1 MNAWATVLT
10 PRRGRDGCDCEP
22 RRMVG
27 SRRLQPHKPSVDG
40 LLLLDK
46 KTGITSHDAVEKFRR
61 RSKIKKVGHT
71 GTLDPLATG
80 LLVLCVGKA
89 TRLQAY
95 LMGMEKTYEGVIQF
109 GWATDSYDA
118 AGEPAGET
126 NEVSVE
132 HIDFTPL
139 VAPFIGPLEQMP
151 PQFSA
156 KKVGG
161 VRAYELARKGEVA
174 ALTPKS
180 VTVYE
185 FEIVSVTGSTARFR
199 IRSSAGTYVRSLAH
213 DLGAA
218 AGIPAHLKELRRT
231 AIGNFR
237 ISDALPYDTL
247 ENAPIAELLSPP
259 WFQSLSEV
267 ELPLPRLRIDWGQ
280 QGKLMRGQ
288 SIIMTPSVPVRVA
301 DLLALGNPE
310 DRLIAIGEVVNVLR
324 EGGPVEVRPKVVLAG

>member
-1 MNAWATVLT
+1 MQT
-10 PRRGRDGCDCEP
+10 P
-22 RRMVG
+22 
-27 SRRLQPHKPSVDG
+27 QPKVDG

-118 AGEPAGET
+118 AGEPVGET
-126 NEVSVE
+126 NEVNVE
-132 HIDFTPL
+132 HIDFAPL
-139 VAPFIGPLEQMP
+139 IAPFLGAIEQMP

-156 KKVGG
+156 KKIGG

-174 ALTPKS
+174 ALTPKAI
-180 VTVYE
+180 TVYE
-185 FEIVSVTGSTARFR
+185 FEIVNVTGSTARFR
-199 IRSSAGTYVRSLAH
+199 VRSSAGTYVRSLAH

-218 AGIPAHLKELRRT
+218 AGVPAHLKELRRT

-237 ISDALPYDTL
+237 ISDALPYETL
-247 ENAPIAELLSPP
+247 ENGPIEELLSPP

-267 ELPLPRLRIDWGQ
+267 ELPLPKLRIDWGQ

-288 SIIMTPSVPVRVA
+288 SIIMTPPVAVA
-301 DLLALGNPE
+301 VSDLLALGNPE

>member
-1 MNAWATVLT
+1 M
-10 PRRGRDGCDCEP
+10 
-22 RRMVG
+22 
-27 SRRLQPHKPSVDG
+27 QPHKPSVDG

-46 KTGITSHDAVEKFRR
+46 KSGITSHDAVEKFRR

-126 NEVSVE
+126 NEVNVE
-132 HIDFTPL
+132 HLDFASL
-139 VAPFIGPLEQMP
+139 VAPFIGPLQQMP

-174 ALTPKS
+174 ALTPKP

-231 AIGNFR
+231 AIGDFR

-247 ENAPIAELLSPP
+247 ENAPVEELLSPP

-267 ELPLPRLRIDWGQ
+267 ELPLPKLRIDWGQ

-288 SIIMTPSVPVRVA
+288 SIIMTPSVAVHA
-301 DLLALGNPE
+301 TDLLALGNPE

>member
-1 MNAWATVLT
+1 
-10 PRRGRDGCDCEP
+10 
-22 RRMVG
+22 
-27 SRRLQPHKPSVDG
+27 LQPNRPPPIDG

-46 KTGITSHDAVEKFRR
+46 KSGITSHDAVEKFRR

-118 AGEPAGET
+118 AGEPTSET
-126 NEVSVE
+126 NEVNVE
-132 HIDFTPL
+132 HLDFTPL
-139 VAPFIGPLEQMP
+139 VAPFIGPLQQMP

-156 KKVGG
+156 KKVNG

-247 ENAPIAELLSPP
+247 ENAPIEELLSPP
-259 WFQSLSEV
+259 WFQSLSDV
-267 ELPLPRLRIDWGQ
+267 ELPLPKLRIDWGQ

-288 SIIMTPSVPVRVA
+288 SIIMTPSVPVHVT

-310 DRLIAIGEVVNVLR
+310 DRLVAIGEVVNVLR

>member
-1 MNAWATVLT
+1 MRDRDPRSEAPRADGVL
-10 PRRGRDGCDCEP
+10 
-22 RRMVG
+22 
-27 SRRLQPHKPSVDG
+27 LVD
-40 LLLLDK
+40 K
-46 KTGITSHDAVEKFRR
+46 IPGITSHDVVEAFRR
-61 RSKIKKVGHT
+61 RSRIKKVGHT

-89 TRLQAY
+89 TRLQAH
-95 LMGMEKTYEGVIQF
+95 LMGMEKTYEGAIQF

-118 AGEPAGET
+118 AGEPVGET
-126 NEVSVE
+126 NEVNVE
-132 HIDFTPL
+132 HLDFATL
-139 VAPFIGPLEQMP
+139 VAPFIGALQQMP

-156 KKVGG
+156 KKING
-161 VRAYELARKGEVA
+161 VRAYELPRKGEVA

-185 FEIVSVTGSTARFR
+185 FEIVSVSGSTARFR

-247 ENAPIAELLSPP
+247 ENAPVEQLLSPP

-267 ELPLPRLRIDWGQ
+267 ELPLPKLRIDWGQ

-288 SIIMTPSVPVRVA
+288 SIIMTPSVPVKA
-301 DLLALGNPE
+301 GDLLALGNPE
-310 DRLIAIGEVVNVLR
+310 DKLVAIGEVVNVLR
-324 EGGPVEVRPKVVLAG
+324 EGGPVEVQPKVVLAG

>member
-1 MNAWATVLT
+1 M
-10 PRRGRDGCDCEP
+10 
-22 RRMVG
+22 
-27 SRRLQPHKPSVDG
+27 QPHKPSVDG

-46 KTGITSHDAVEKFRR
+46 KSGITSHDAVEKFRR

-118 AGEPAGET
+118 AGEPVGET
-126 NEVSVE
+126 NEVNVE
-132 HIDFTPL
+132 HLDFAAL
-139 VAPFIGPLEQMP
+139 VAPFIGPLQQMP

-156 KKVGG
+156 KKVNG

-247 ENAPIAELLSPP
+247 ENAAVDELLSPP
-259 WFQSLSEV
+259 WFQSLSDV
-267 ELPLPRLRIDWGQ
+267 ELPLPKLRIDWGQ

-288 SIIMTPSVPVRVA
+288 SIIMTPSVAVHVT

>member
-1 MNAWATVLT
+1 M
-10 PRRGRDGCDCEP
+10 
-22 RRMVG
+22 
-27 SRRLQPHKPSVDG
+27 QPQQPKVDG
-40 LLLLDK
+40 LLLVDK
-46 KTGITSHDAVEKFRR
+46 KTGITSHDVVEKFRR

-95 LMGMEKTYEGVIQF
+95 LMGMEKTYEGIIQF

-118 AGEPAGET
+118 VGVPAGEPA
-126 NEVSVE
+126 EVNVE
-132 HIDFTPL
+132 HIDFGPL
-139 VAPFIGPLEQMP
+139 VKPFLGAIEQMP

-180 VTVYE
+180 ITVYE
-185 FEIVSVTGSTARFR
+185 FEIVQVTGSTVRFR
-199 IRSSAGTYVRSLAH
+199 VRSSAGTYVRSLAH
-213 DLGAA
+213 DLGTA
-218 AGIPAHLKELRRT
+218 AGVPAHLKELRRT

-237 ISDALPYDTL
+237 IADALPYETL
-247 ENAPIAELLSPP
+247 ENAPLEELLAKP
-259 WFQSLSEV
+259 WFQSLSDV
-267 ELPLPRLRIDWGQ
+267 ELPLPKLRIDWSQ
-280 QGKLMRGQ
+280 QGKFMRGQ
-288 SIIMTPSVPVRVA
+288 SIIMTPSVAVKIG

-310 DRLIAIGEVVNVLR
+310 DRLVAIGEVVNVLR
-324 EGGPVEVRPKVVLAG
+324 EGGPVEVQPKVVLAG

>member
-1 MNAWATVLT
+1 M
-10 PRRGRDGCDCEP
+10 
-22 RRMVG
+22 
-27 SRRLQPHKPSVDG
+27 QPQQPKVDG
-40 LLLLDK
+40 LLLVDK
-46 KTGITSHDAVEKFRR
+46 KTGVTSHDVVEVFRR

-118 AGEPAGET
+118 AGVPAGET
-126 NEVSVE
+126 TEVSVE

-139 VAPFIGPLEQMP
+139 VAPFIGAIEQMP

-180 VTVYE
+180 ITVYE
-185 FEIVSVTGSTARFR
+185 FEIVSVIASTVRFR
-199 IRSSAGTYVRSLAH
+199 VRSSAGTYVRSLAH
-213 DLGAA
+213 DLGTA
-218 AGIPAHLKELRRT
+218 AGVPAHLKELRRT
-231 AIGNFR
+231 AIGNFMVAD
-237 ISDALPYDTL
+237 SLAYEML
-247 ENAPIAELLSPP
+247 ENAPLPELLSAP

-267 ELPLPRLRIDWGQ
+267 ELPLPKLRIDWSQ
-280 QGKLMRGQ
+280 QGKLMLGQ
-288 SIIMTPSVPVRVA
+288 SIIMTPHEAVHA
-301 DLLALGNPE
+301 GDLLALGNPE
-310 DRLIAIGEVVNVLR
+310 DRLVAIAEVVKVLR
-324 EGGPVEVRPKVVLAG
+324 EGGPVEVKPKVVLAG

>member
-1 MNAWATVLT
+1 MQPNA
-10 PRRGRDGCDCEP
+10 P
-22 RRMVG
+22 
-27 SRRLQPHKPSVDG
+27 KVDG
-40 LLLLDK
+40 LLLVDK
-46 KTGITSHDAVEKFRR
+46 KTGITSHDVVETFRR
-61 RSKIKKVGHT
+61 RSRIKKVGHT

-95 LMGMEKTYEGVIQF
+95 LMGMEKIYEGVIQF

-118 AGEPAGET
+118 TGVPSGET
-126 NEVSVE
+126 REASVE
-132 HIDFTPL
+132 HVDFAPL
-139 VAPFIGPLEQMP
+139 LAPFIGAIEQMP

-174 ALTPKS
+174 ALTPKP

-185 FEIVSVTGSTARFR
+185 FEIVSAAGSTARFR

-213 DLGAA
+213 ELGVA

-231 AIGNFR
+231 AIGNFPLA
-237 ISDALPYDTL
+237 DALPYETL
-247 ENAPIAELLSPP
+247 ESAPVEALLSAPH
-259 WFQSLSEV
+259 FQSLSDV
-267 ELPLPRLRIDWGQ
+267 ELPLPRLRIDWSQ

-288 SIIMTPSVPVRVA
+288 PVIMTPPVAVQA
-301 DLLALGNPE
+301 GDLLALGNPE
-310 DRLIAIGEVVNVLR
+310 DQLVVIGEVVNVLR
-324 EGGPVEVRPKVVLAG
+324 EGGPVEVRPKGVLAG